1 MNFKQL
7 FILGALVLSLPLS
20 GQAHAADA
28 PQDRYVQI
36 AELEIDPTQ
45 LDRYKAAVEEQIEA
59 AIRLEPGVR
68 VLYAVSETEN
78 PARVRVFEVYASTG
92 AYKAHLQAEHFRK
105 YKRAVHEDGR
115 AAARKRLCPVCVH
128 AELRQPDLSRG
139 GARDAAAL

>member
-28 PQDRYVQI
+28 LQDRYVQI
-36 AELEIDPTQ
+36 AELEIDPAQ
-45 LDRYKAAVEEQIEA
+45 LDRYKAAAEEQIEA
-59 AIRLEPGVR
+59 AIRLEPGVL

-105 YKRAVHEDGR
+105 YKRTTDPMVKSLKLVRVDP
-115 AAARKRLCPVCVH
+115 L
-128 AELRQPDLSRG
+128 LL
-139 GARDAAAL
+139 GAKAQ

>member
-1 MNFKQL
+1 MNDRPL

-78 PARVRVFEVYASTG
+78 PARVRVIEVYASTE
-92 AYKAHLQAEHFRK
+92 AYNPDWSFEFA
-105 YKRAVHEDGR
+105 GR
-115 AAARKRLCPVCVH
+115 GCASGPCLIATFTAPVG
-128 AELRQPDLSRG
+128 RWT
-139 GARDAAAL
+139 

>member
-1 MNFKQL
+1 MNLKQL
-7 FILGALVLSLPLS
+7 LILGASMLSLPLS

-36 AELEIDPTQ
+36 AELEIDPAQ

-59 AIRLEPGVR
+59 AIRLEPGVL

-78 PARVRVFEVYASTG
+78 PARVKVFEVYASTD

-105 YKRAVHEDGR
+105 YKRTTDPIVKSLKLVRVDP
-115 AAARKRLCPVCVH
+115 L
-128 AELRQPDLSRG
+128 LL
-139 GARDAAAL
+139 GAKAQ